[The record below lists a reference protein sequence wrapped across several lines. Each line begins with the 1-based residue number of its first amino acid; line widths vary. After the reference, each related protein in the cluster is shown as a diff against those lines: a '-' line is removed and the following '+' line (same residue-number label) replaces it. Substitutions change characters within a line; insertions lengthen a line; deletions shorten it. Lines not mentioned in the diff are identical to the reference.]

1 MATPMRQGLRGGQP
15 TDWGRG
21 LAHMLRQW
29 QGGKQLRE
37 AKEQL
42 KVNKE
47 TEGRDW
53 DKLLAIAGNEM
64 ATSGLGPLK
73 QDAPMESE
81 VGKQAA
87 LSQALKRADRKQ
99 GHADALELAE
109 KRYGKGGYGNKIP
122 NAIQVYEYI
131 ESLPTKEARANFLL
145 SKRGREYLSTNDFH
159 VPVDAWKTPSGV
171 VDPLAASRTAAT
183 PPQGS
188 LIPPM
193 PLAAPLEQ
201 VPDQTLARGGV
212 PTPQTTY
219 QPQPE
224 TTEPAIAPPVTPQQ
238 TTAKA
243 LREGGGAVEGAIK
256 INLKPSEKVDYVSE
270 AAKAKKAAE
279 LSAIKDSEVG
289 GAAARAQ
296 GLYANSQ
303 RLIDKTTQLLDHPG
317 FDTSFGASAYL
328 DPRSHLPGT
337 DSTDA
342 QAIRSTIVD
351 QIFVESLQ
359 SMRALNKSGGAV
371 GNVSDK
377 EGDRMENQMVAVKKA
392 QSDEQAR
399 SEFEKLV
406 EMQKE
411 AQQRI
416 KDAFRLDYG
425 DRIPLDEIFAP
436 PKDVKSMS
444 DDDLFN

>member
-1 MATPMRQGLRGGQP
+1 MANYNYVPSEQVKLQQRMAEELMNTPMRQGLRGGQP

-87 LSQALKRADRKQ
+87 LSQALKRADRRQ
-99 GHADALELAE
+99 GHANDMELAE
-109 KRYGKGGYGNKIP
+109 QRYGKDGAYGSSSNIRDIEHYQSMPEGPAKELMKQAIARNQYGDMGNSRQLMNTLGSGGG
-122 NAIQVYEYI
+122 Q
-131 ESLPTKEARANFLL
+131 PT
-145 SKRGREYLSTNDFH
+145 S
-159 VPVDAWKTPSGV
+159 
-171 VDPLAASRTAAT
+171 
-183 PPQGS
+183 
-188 LIPPM
+188 PPM
-193 PLAAPLEQ
+193 PQDRMNTPLMQQGGAGLAGQQQNPPQNQMAAALQSGGQPAPTQ
-201 VPDQTLARGGV
+201 YTPP
-212 PTPQTTY
+212 PTEFPIEI
-219 QPQPE
+219 PKKDMPEHKGAVKAAE
-224 TTEPAIAPPVTPQQ
+224 TT
-238 TTAKA
+238 
-243 LREGGGAVEGAIK
+243 
-256 INLKPSEKVDYVSE
+256 
-270 AAKAKKAAE
+270 AE

-371 GNVSDK
+371 GNVSNK